1 MRTSRQLFRTRLLQA
16 LAGLLAAGAL
26 LALPASAQ
34 APAEPPTTTTED
46 SASEEAPDAVAETA
60 PPAEANE
67 DPFDYEA
74 SEQIS
79 EDLSVS
85 FPVDI

>member
-1 MRTSRQLFRTRLLQA
+1 MA
-16 LAGLLAAGAL
+16 ML
-26 LALPASAQ
+26 LALLCLPVAAQETVDASSLPADERAREQ
-34 APAEPPTTTTED
+34 MPEDPNAPPEVPVEEEVVEAE
-46 SASEEAPDAVAETA
+46 VIA
-60 PPAEANE
+60 PPAGPLE
-67 DPFDYEA
+67 DYEA

>member
-1 MRTSRQLFRTRLLQA
+1 MISLA
-16 LAGLLAAGAL
+16 ASAIVAGLLWAAPGW
-26 LALPASAQ
+26 AQ
-34 APAEPPTTTTED
+34 
-46 SASEEAPDAVAETA
+46 ETA
-60 PPAEANE
+60 PDPNEPAEAEASSTQDTPVAGPARADE

>member
-1 MRTSRQLFRTRLLQA
+1 MSFRLPCLLLLL
-16 LAGLLAAGAL
+16 LAGAV
-26 LALPASAQ
+26 SAQ
-34 APAEPPTTTTED
+34 SPAGDSKEAAPSRAEVPDEQPAEGVNSGEPVADGSLPPD
-46 SASEEAPDAVAETA
+46 
-60 PPAEANE
+60 
-67 DPFDYEA
+67 DYEA

>member
-1 MRTSRQLFRTRLLQA
+1 MSTRLPCLLLLL
-16 LAGLLAAGAL
+16 LAGAV
-26 LALPASAQ
+26 SAQ
-34 APAEPPTTTTED
+34 PPMGDGREPAPAQTEVPD
-46 SASEEAPDAVAETA
+46 EKPSEEANSGGSTNDSSLPPD
-60 PPAEANE
+60 
-67 DPFDYEA
+67 DYEA

>member
-1 MRTSRQLFRTRLLQA
+1 MRDFLQILLITTA
-16 LAGLLAAGAL
+16 LLSAAAVSTAQEPGGAAPEPAAESGAESPDAAAGA
-26 LALPASAQ
+26 
-34 APAEPPTTTTED
+34 EPDMERP
-46 SASEEAPDAVAETA
+46 PD
-60 PPAEANE
+60 
-67 DPFDYEA
+67 DYEA

>member
-1 MRTSRQLFRTRLLQA
+1 MA
-16 LAGLLAAGAL
+16 ML
-26 LALPASAQ
+26 LALLCLPVAAQETVDASSLPADERAREQ
-34 APAEPPTTTTED
+34 MPEDPNAPPEVPVEAE
-46 SASEEAPDAVAETA
+46 VIA
-60 PPAEANE
+60 PPAGPLE
-67 DPFDYEA
+67 DYEA

>member
-1 MRTSRQLFRTRLLQA
+1 MSFRLPCMLL
-16 LAGLLAAGAL
+16 LLLTGAAH
-26 LALPASAQ
+26 AQ
-34 APAEPPTTTTED
+34 APAGD
-46 SASEEAPDAVAETA
+46 SEEPAPARTEVTDEKPSEGVNSGGPLQDRSL
-60 PPAEANE
+60 PP
-67 DPFDYEA
+67 DDYEA